1 MTKKILNFISD
12 ILKIIAFVL
21 LIIVLLRGGFQ
32 NQALK
37 IIILCSMG
45 VSIVA
50 SIISFIL
57 GVKNGREEN

>member
-1 MTKKILNFISD
+1 MTKKTLNLISNILQ
-12 ILKIIAFVL
+12 IIAFVL

-32 NQALK
+32 NQVLK
-37 IIILCSMG
+37 IIVICSMS

-50 SIISFIL
+50 NIILFIL

>member
-1 MTKKILNFISD
+1 MTKKVLNFISD
-12 ILKIIAFVL
+12 ILKIIAFIL

-32 NQALK
+32 NQVLK
-37 IIILCSMG
+37 IIVICSMS

>member
-1 MTKKILNFISD
+1 MTKKTLNLISNILQ
-12 ILKIIAFVL
+12 IIASVL

-32 NQALK
+32 NQVLK
-37 IIILCSMG
+37 IIVICSMS

-50 SIISFIL
+50 NIILFIL